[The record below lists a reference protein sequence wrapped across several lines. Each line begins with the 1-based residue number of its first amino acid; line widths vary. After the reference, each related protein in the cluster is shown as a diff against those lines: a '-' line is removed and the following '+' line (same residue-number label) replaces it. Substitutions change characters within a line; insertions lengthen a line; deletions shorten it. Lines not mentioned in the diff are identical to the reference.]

1 MKKYSKSLRWWGDF
15 FLLFGIL
22 LLIAGVVTWSV
33 DVSSWPL
40 TTGFWM
46 IVLSPVVHGFAAV
59 VQNAEEQIEERH
71 DVI

>member
-22 LLIAGVVTWSV
+22 LFIAGIIIWSL
-33 DVSSWPL
+33 DAGSWPI

-46 IVLSPVVHGFAAV
+46 IVLSPVVHGLATI
-59 VQNAEEQIEERH
+59 VQNAEEQIEKRH
-71 DVI
+71 DIV